1 VLLVAAVVLALWLRS
16 DGDPARAV
24 KSERGEHGSGAV
36 SSPSGDDPGIPSE
49 TFGGSQASYPLDLQK
64 LRSQIP
70 DNRYWQ
76 LDAPTTDVEVAKER
90 AEKAK
95 ARNTMFGRIQAN
107 EASAEEIRAYY
118 EERRRV
124 SKDYLELALMVLD
137 GRAGEASERDRGLFE
152 LTANLHRAR
161 LEQIDRDQGAA
172 LGRISGGAGSGGGS
186 GNGSADG
193 SGSAGSGAPR

>member
-1 VLLVAAVVLALWLRS
+1 MLLAAVVVLISWLSS
-16 DGDPARAV
+16 DGDPAPPA
-24 KSERGEHGSGAV
+24 KTHPTATGGSAGA
-36 SSPSGDDPGIPSE
+36 SQAGDDSAMPSE
-49 TFGGSQASYPLDLQK
+49 TFAGSQASYPLDLQQ
-64 LRSQIP
+64 LRGKIP

-76 LDAPTTDVEVAKER
+76 LDAPTSDVEVAKER

-137 GRAGEASERDRGLFE
+137 GQAGEVSERDRGLFE

-161 LEQIDRDQGAA
+161 LKQIDRDQSDA
-172 LGRISGGAGSGGGS
+172 LGRISGGAGSGSGSAGGS
-186 GNGSADG
+186 GDADG
-193 SGSAGSGAPR
+193 SGSAAPQ